1 MDYSCLRRRSVA
13 HALAD
18 AVLRQQV
25 CRPLPRCGN
34 GTPESGSRQVTSPGS
49 TRSGI
54 PFLRSALLATP
65 GKAGANGHAGGHR
78 PLRRRSGLL
87 PDARQF
93 ESPDRSRQER
103 RDEGRLA
110 AFRIS
115 TPAAPWCLSCPVCV
129 QVRSLA
135 RLEPLTPGNTLGKAI
150 SFRYAAR
157 VTNKHMERF
166 QRLAP
171 DACPIPSV
179 VSHKYGYEDA
189 RAFWS
194 SARRDDL

>member
-1 MDYSCLRRRSVA
+1 MTPRPGPELPTCYPDIVLHPSVGLRFANYSCLRRRSVA

-18 AVLRQQV
+18 AILRQQV

-103 RDEGRLA
+103 QDEGRLT

-115 TPAAPWCLSCPVCV
+115 TPDAPWCLSCHVCV

-135 RLEPLTPGNTLGKAI
+135 QFEPLGAPHPLEKAMAL
-150 SFRYAAR
+150 RYTA
-157 VTNKHMERF
+157 V
-166 QRLAP
+166 
-171 DACPIPSV
+171 
-179 VSHKYGYEDA
+179 
-189 RAFWS
+189 
-194 SARRDDL
+194 